1 MFDLNHF
8 NLHSSL
14 ITVSFQVASLGEEA
28 FGPPGCLLLL
38 LNPPSPVSAREVC
51 LASHLRRPTAFGPR
65 RACCPFPDSSC
76 PEVPLDPPLLVA

>member
-14 ITVSFQVASLGEEA
+14 ITISLQVANVGEEA

-38 LNPPSPVSAREVC
+38 RNPPSPVTAWDVC
-51 LASHLRRPTAFGPR
+51 LAPHLW
-65 RACCPFPDSSC
+65 
-76 PEVPLDPPLLVA
+76 